1 MPSFTPDDFDIE
13 PGEFVDSCN
22 TRERDELIN
31 ALVEDGY
38 ITESQR
44 NKRVEGSIGKPNMQ
58 DTIFWESLDHL
69 KKCRDLLSIHEENY
83 INNMAH
89 KYKHLR

>member
-1 MPSFTPDDFDIE
+1 MPSFTPDDFDID
-13 PGEFVDSCN
+13 PGEFVDACN

-58 DTIFWESLDHL
+58 DTIFCLYM
-69 KKCRDLLSIHEENY
+69 KKTISITWHTN
-83 INNMAH
+83 INI
-89 KYKHLR
+89 

>member
-1 MPSFTPDDFDIE
+1 MPYFTPDDIDIE
-13 PGEFVDSCN
+13 PGDFLDSCN
-22 TRERDELIN
+22 EREVKELID
-31 ALVEDGY
+31 ALVEDGH
-38 ITESQR
+38 ISETQK
-44 NKRVEGSIGKPNMQ
+44 NKKVEGAIGTPNMQ
-58 DTIFWESLDHL
+58 DVIFWESLDHL